1 MIEDEKRSAAT
12 PKISYPV
19 IILQNDSLYLEQIKK
34 QKVQSSV
41 RENEYMENK
50 IRILLVD
57 DRPENLLTL
66 ESILAEDHRQF
77 LSATSGAEA
86 LLMTELEDFDLI
98 LLDYRLDDMNG
109 IDVAKALR
117 LKPKTSHIPIL
128 LVTALSKRES
138 PHLEDFE
145 EGTIEIIYKPLDI
158 ELTRNK
164 TRYYEEKTLSRR
176 KEMLV
181 KNQIK

>member
-1 MIEDEKRSAAT
+1 
-12 PKISYPV
+12 
-19 IILQNDSLYLEQIKK
+19 
-34 QKVQSSV
+34 
-41 RENEYMENK
+41 MENK

-66 ESILAEDHRQF
+66 ESILAEDYRQF

-117 LKPKTSHIPIL
+117 LKPRTSHIPIL

-145 EGTIEIIYKPLDI
+145 AGTIDILYKPLDI
-158 ELTRNK
+158 ELTRQK
-164 TRYYEEKTLSRR
+164 TSFYEEKSFSR
-176 KEMLV
+176 KNEMMF
-181 KNQIK
+181 KNQMK